1 MIPDKYKLV
10 HLIIIA
16 QIMSNYITESI
27 ALKFLQGPFLNYV
40 NNFRKKLWNIE
51 KEYYEK
57 VFDKEEQNTVDIYN
71 TMDEFLKVVAQ
82 VPVYEMEDIT
92 CLIKAYRVDEKSMQG
107 IAKKILKYKDEK

>member
-1 MIPDKYKLV
+1 MMPDKYRLI

-51 KEYYEK
+51 KEYYDK
-57 VFDKEEQNTVDIYN
+57 MFNKEENITIDAYDA
-71 TMDEFLKVVAQ
+71 MDEFLKVVAQ
-82 VPVYEMEDIT
+82 VPVFDMQDVIR
-92 CLIKAYRVDEKSMQG
+92 LIKANQIDEKSMQG
-107 IAKKILKYKDEK
+107 IANKILKYKDEK